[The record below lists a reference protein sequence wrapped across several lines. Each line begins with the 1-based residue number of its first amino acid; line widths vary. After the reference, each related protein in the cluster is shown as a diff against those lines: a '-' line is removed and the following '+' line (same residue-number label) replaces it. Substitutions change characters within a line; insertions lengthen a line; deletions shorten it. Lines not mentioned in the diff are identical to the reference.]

1 MLMIHLLL
9 KPLRKDAS
17 LKVTELSMVFIEYE
31 FEKEKEKEITELSA
45 YKKIVVSKT
54 LEKYFQKDP

>member
-1 MLMIHLLL
+1 
-9 KPLRKDAS
+9 
-17 LKVTELSMVFIEYE
+17 MVFIEYE

-54 LEKYFQKDP
+54 LEKYFKKDP